1 MTLFKLLR
9 RNLVFHRRGNLAVLL
24 GVAVGTAVLTG
35 ALLVGDS
42 LRGSLRDR
50 ALRRLGQVD
59 YALAANRLFRES
71 VARDFAIDGVSV
83 NAIIMLRAAVS
94 AGDRRV
100 NGVTLFDALKARILA
115 GPPPSS
121 LRMPPW
127 RPWHVIP
134 ALRPKSY
141 LIWDDVP
148 PTFDGAELPVLIAEK
163 LGVRPDERIRIHV
176 QKSSAIPRE
185 SLLGRRGADDAV
197 ESFELP
203 FSRYRTDQAA
213 EFSLRPGPREVR
225 NVFIGDPQ
233 LWSKLGLTGR
243 ANTILVQG
251 GDLATL
257 NERLQ
262 KALTLD
268 DWGLVI
274 HHPSE
279 ETGSLFAM
287 LDRNKD
293 ETLQPSEWRNRL
305 AESVARAADR
315 TPHPTPDA
323 PPTPKRG
330 DLLEYYRHRGYIS
343 VESRSLLIE
352 PAVERTALEVTKEM
366 GLRAAPTLVYLAN
379 SISDGKQSIPYS
391 IVAALDPQLPPPL
404 GPLLPSN
411 EKPLADDEILLAEW
425 PESPIKPKP
434 GDSITLT
441 YFEPEQEGRL
451 KETSKTFRLRGFV
464 PLAGVAADPDLTPA
478 FPGITDKLTLG
489 DWDPPFPYDNKR
501 VQKRDEDFWA
511 QYRGTPKAYVN
522 LAVGRKL
529 FGSRFGQATSI
540 RLAPAT
546 PTDLDQLAKDFGERL
561 RKALR
566 PELGGFVF
574 EDVRA
579 RALAASTGGQ
589 DFGMLFLGFSFFLI
603 AAALVLVGLLVRLN
617 IDRRASEIGLLM
629 ASGYRVRTVRRLLL
643 AEGMTLAFFGALLGL
658 AGAVGYAALMLKL
671 LADLWPSGE
680 VASFLELHVTGQSL
694 AIGFVAAL
702 AVSGLTI
709 WWAVRVLRRVAP
721 SALIAGMTTQ
731 EGAIAVAPH
740 SRKRKVLLFGSLLF
754 GMVSVVAGLFVRDH
768 EAQAGSFF
776 TGGLLLLT
784 AALTAVLSWMKAPRH
799 ATIAPGAP
807 FAVARLGGRN
817 AVRNPTRS
825 LLTAALLASAAF
837 LLVAVES
844 FRRSPDADFLDKN
857 GGSDGFALV
866 GESDLPIYQDP
877 NTGPGRQELLDALER
892 QYQSR
897 PGAMPADT
905 KAKLAAATALL
916 SQTTIVPLRLKA
928 GDDASC
934 LNLYQPGKP
943 RLLGVPRALMVRD
956 GFRFADH
963 RLRHTGYNL
972 SSLSR
977 GITPFSRGNDLTPWF
992 LLDGQDEDGSIPV
1005 FGEANTV
1012 QWMLKSGLEKSIEIP
1027 DEQGRPVKLLVVGL
1041 LQDSV
1046 FQSELLM
1053 SEANFLKLYP
1063 RQEGYSYFLIDA
1075 PRGREA
1081 DVRDLL
1087 NIAFADRG
1095 LDVTFARDRLASFL
1109 AVENTYLSTF
1119 QVLGGFG
1126 LLLGASG
1133 LAVVLL
1139 RGVWE
1144 RRGELALLRALG
1156 YRRRALGGMVFAENA
1171 LLLVIGLA
1179 AGVGAALASVAPH
1192 ILRGEGA
1199 VPWARLAGLL
1209 GLVLLVGLLSGG
1221 LAVRATLRAPLV
1233 PALRK
1238 E

>member
-1 MTLFKLLR
+1 MPMTLFQLLR
-9 RNLVFHRRGNLAVLL
+9 RNLAFHRRGNLAVLL

-50 ALRRLGQVD
+50 ALRQLGDLTGVMITGRFFHGDLGTRLEPRPPGGSW
-59 YALAANRLFRES
+59 S
-71 VARDFAIDGVSV
+71 VCAGLI
-83 NAIIMLRAAVS
+83 LRGSIS
-94 AGDRRV
+94 AGDRRLS
-100 NGVTLFDALKARILA
+100 GVTILQTEIANTLFGDPEIDVQFAE
-115 GPPPSS
+115 
-121 LRMPPW
+121 PW
-127 RPWHVIP
+127 RPWHVLP
-134 ALRPKSY
+134 MFPRHLTLVRKSAGRPS
-141 LIWDDVP
+141 P
-148 PTFDGAELPVLIAEK
+148 PKGVELPPKIASQ
-163 LGVRPDERIRIHV
+163 LGVRVGDTLRINV
-176 QKSSAIPRE
+176 QKHSAIPRE
-185 SLLGRRGADDAV
+185 SLLGRRNID
-197 ESFELP
+197 ELTQSFEATYTAP
-203 FSRYRTDQAA
+203 RHDAA
-213 EFSLRPGPREVR
+213 ADFNLQPGTAEVR
-225 NVFIGDPQ
+225 NVFVSTEE
-233 LWSKLGLTGR
+233 LWEQLGLAFR
-243 ANTILVQG
+243 ANAAFIRS
-251 GDLATL
+251 GDVASY
-257 NERLQ
+257 NARLGNV
-262 KALTLD
+262 LTLD

-293 ETLQPSEWRNRL
+293 ETLQPAEWRNRL

-323 PPTPKRG
+323 PPTPTRG
-330 DLLEYYRHRGYIS
+330 NLLDYYNRRGYIS
-343 VESRSLLIE
+343 LESRSLLIE
-352 PAVERTALEVTKEM
+352 PAVERTALEVAKEM
-366 GLRAAPTLVYLAN
+366 GLHSAPTLVYLAN

-404 GPLLPSN
+404 GPLLPPN
-411 EKPLADDEILLAEW
+411 EKPLADDEILLVEW
-425 PESPIKPKP
+425 PQSPLAAKP
-434 GDSITLT
+434 GDTITMT

-451 KETSKTFRLRGFV
+451 KEASKTFRLRGFV
-464 PLAGVAADPDLTPA
+464 PLSGVAADPDLTPA

-522 LAVGRKL
+522 LATGRKL
-529 FGSRFGQATSI
+529 FGSRFGEATSI

-589 DFGMLFLGFSFFLI
+589 DFGKLFLGFSFFLI

-643 AEGMTLAFFGALLGL
+643 AEGMTLAFFGALIGL
-658 AGAVGYAALMLKL
+658 VGAIGYAALMLKL

-694 AIGFVAAL
+694 LIGFVAAM
-702 AVSGLTI
+702 AVSALTI
-709 WWAVRVLRRVAP
+709 WWAVRVLRKVAP
-721 SALIAGMTTQ
+721 SALIAGVTT
-731 EGAIAVAPH
+731 EDGAIAVTPH
-740 SRKRKVLLFGSLLF
+740 SRKRRILLYGSLLC
-754 GMVSVVAGLFVRDH
+754 GIVSVVAGLFVRDH

-784 AALTAVLSWMKAPRH
+784 AALTAVWSWVKAPHH
-799 ATIAPGAP
+799 ATIAPGEP
-807 FAVARLGGRN
+807 FAVARLGGRS

-844 FRRSPDADFLDKN
+844 FRRSPDAEFLAKN
-857 GGSDGFALV
+857 GGSGGFALV

-892 QYQSR
+892 HYQSR
-897 PGAMPADT
+897 PGAMPDDT
-905 KAKLAAATALL
+905 KAKLDTATTLL
-916 SQTTIVPLRLKA
+916 NQTTIIPMRLKA

-943 RLLGVPRALMVRD
+943 RIVGVPRSLIERG
-956 GFRFADH
+956 GFHFADVAQ
-963 RLRHTGYNL
+963 
-972 SSLSR
+972 S
-977 GITPFSRGNDLTPWF
+977 DKAAPWYV
-992 LLDGQDEDGSIPV
+992 LEYAELDGAIPV

-1012 QWMLKSGLEKSIEIP
+1012 QWMLKSGLEKTIDIP
-1027 DEQGRPVKLLVVGL
+1027 DEQGQPVKLRTTGL

-1075 PRGREA
+1075 PRGHEA

-1087 NIAFADRG
+1087 NLAFADRG
-1095 LDVTFARDRLASFL
+1095 LDVTFAKDRLASYL

-1192 ILRGEGA
+1192 VLRGEGA

-1209 GLVLLVGLLSGG
+1209 GLVVLVGLLSGG